1 MGGIIMRPVTNIKD
15 LKPGERIVTLTN
27 GNPQVYEFLMIHPYD
42 SNYIICLN
50 NLSMAAMVCVPDV
63 FGDLFTEVSAKD
75 IILYRKKY
83 YKKQIEMFEKAL
95 KEIK

>member
-1 MGGIIMRPVTNIKD
+1 MGEIIMRPVTNIKD
-15 LKPGERIVTLTN
+15 LKQGERIVTLTK
-27 GNPQVYEFLMIHPYD
+27 GEPQVYEFLMIHPYD
-42 SNYIICLN
+42 SNYIICLDN
-50 NLSMAAMVCVPDV
+50 HSMAAMVFIPDV

>member
-1 MGGIIMRPVTNIKD
+1 MRPVTIIKD
-15 LKPGERIVTLTN
+15 LKQGERIVTLTK
-27 GNPQVYEFLMIHPYD
+27 GEPQVYEFLMIHPYD
-42 SNYIICLN
+42 SNYIICLDN
-50 NLSMAAMVCVPDV
+50 HSMAAMVFIPDV

>member
-1 MGGIIMRPVTNIKD
+1 MRPVTNIKD
-15 LKPGERIVTLTN
+15 LKQRERIVTLTK
-27 GNPQVYEFLMIHPYD
+27 GEPQVYEFLMIHPYD
-42 SNYIICLN
+42 SNYIICLDN
-50 NLSMAAMVCVPDV
+50 HSMAAMVFIPDV

>member
-15 LKPGERIVTLTN
+15 LKPGERIVTLTK
-27 GNPQVYEFLMIHPYD
+27 GEPQVYEFLMIHPYD

-50 NLSMAAMVCVPDV
+50 NLSMAAMVYVPDV

-83 YKKQIEMFEKAL
+83 YQKQIKMLEKAL
-95 KEIK
+95 K

>member
-1 MGGIIMRPVTNIKD
+1 MRPVTNIKD
-15 LKPGERIVTLTN
+15 LKQGERIVTLTK
-27 GNPQVYEFLMIHPYD
+27 GEPQVYEFLMIHPYD
-42 SNYIICLN
+42 SDYIICLDN
-50 NLSMAAMVCVPDV
+50 HGMAAMVFIPDV
-63 FGDLFTEVSAKD
+63 FGDLFTELSAKD

>member
-1 MGGIIMRPVTNIKD
+1 MRPVTNIKD
-15 LKPGERIVTLTN
+15 LKQGERIVTLTK
-27 GNPQVYEFLMIHPYD
+27 GEPRVYEFLMIHPYD
-42 SNYIICLN
+42 SNYIICLDN
-50 NLSMAAMVCVPDV
+50 HSMAAMVFIPDV

>member
-1 MGGIIMRPVTNIKD
+1 MRPVTNIKD
-15 LKPGERIVTLTN
+15 LKQGERIVTLIK
-27 GNPQVYEFLMIHPYD
+27 GEPQVYEFLMIHPYD
-42 SNYIICLN
+42 SNYIICLDN
-50 NLSMAAMVCVPDV
+50 HSMAAMVFIPDV

>member
-1 MGGIIMRPVTNIKD
+1 
-15 LKPGERIVTLTN
+15 
-27 GNPQVYEFLMIHPYD
+27 
-42 SNYIICLN
+42 
-50 NLSMAAMVCVPDV
+50 MAAMVCVPDV

-83 YKKQIEMFEKAL
+83 YQKQIEMFEKAL